1 LKAVLGPRVQAYLAA
16 GVAVVAAVVVRL
28 ILHAWVSEGLPFL
41 PFFIAVVAASAY
53 GGFGPGVLAAAL
65 STIAASWIVP
75 PEWLAVGD
83 VSATGALVR
92 FIFVG
97 AVVAWLNDRL
107 RQARTV
113 QEHAAARI
121 AAQEASLRDADLA
134 HRRLAAIVESSDDSI
149 LGLDMNG
156 IITSWN
162 RGAERLYGY
171 TAAEAVGQPVT
182 IVVPPERIDDEER
195 MLARLRTGDRV
206 EQFETE
212 RVRKDRS
219 RFDVSVTLSPIMD
232 ASGRMTGASKI
243 ARDITDRRRA
253 ERVREELLERER
265 HALAEA
271 VAAGDRLAFLAEI
284 SALLTSSL
292 DYQET
297 LDRAV
302 HLALPRLGDY
312 CNVLVE
318 DEHGHLRHVAWG
330 HVDRAKEPAVRDLVR
345 LVLEA
350 PDEPAASARFE
361 SRRASASPAEAPSA
375 RRRVPTFADVVMKTA
390 KRIVV
395 NHAAIVEAM
404 AKLPK
409 DLDPALLQLGMTLQP
424 YAYLGVP
431 LLSRGRP
438 IGVMSF
444 GTSEQESRR
453 EYSDTDIAL
462 VEEFARRV
470 STAIDNARLFRQ
482 ADELNRLKDE
492 FLATLSHELRTPL
505 SAILGWSRMLAAK
518 QLDDERAARA
528 VEAIERNAQAQS
540 QIVDDILD
548 VARGMAGNLRLDVKP
563 VDLVAVAH
571 RGVEAI
577 APAAAAKRLDVN
589 VTSSGPVSVLG
600 DAGRLQQVVW
610 NLLSN
615 AVKFTGAGGH
625 ITIAVQSTDNHA
637 ELSVADTGI
646 GIAPAFLPFVFDKF
660 RQADGS
666 YTRQHGGLGLGLAIA
681 RHLTELHGGSIE
693 ARSGGEGHGA
703 LFTVRLPLAS
713 S

>member
-1 LKAVLGPRVQAYLAA
+1 VLARPRVQAYLAA
-16 GVAVVAAVVVRL
+16 AVAVVAAIVVRL

-65 STIAASWIVP
+65 STLAASWIVP

-83 VSATGALVR
+83 VSATGALMR
-92 FIFVG
+92 FFVVG

-107 RQARTV
+107 RRARTV
-113 QEHAAARI
+113 QERAAARI
-121 AAQEASLRDADLA
+121 AEQEESLRDADLA

-149 LGLDMNG
+149 LGLDMKG
-156 IITSWN
+156 VITSWN

-171 TAAEAVGQPVT
+171 TAAEAVGRPVT
-182 IVVPPERIDDEER
+182 LVIPPERIDDEDR
-195 MLARLRTGDRV
+195 MLARVRTGDRV

-212 RVRKDRS
+212 RLRKDGS
-219 RFDVSVTLSPIMD
+219 RFDVSVTLSPIKD
-232 ASGRMTGASKI
+232 ASGRIAGASKI

-253 ERVREELLERER
+253 ERVREELLDRER
-265 HALAEA
+265 RALAEA
-271 VAAGDRLAFLAEI
+271 VAAGDRLAFLADI

-345 LVLEA
+345 LILEA
-350 PDEPAASARFE
+350 PNRGG
-361 SRRASASPAEAPSA
+361 
-375 RRRVPTFADVVMKTA
+375 VPTFADVVMKTA

-395 NHAAIVEAM
+395 RHATIVEAM

-409 DLDPALLQLGMTLQP
+409 DLDPALLQLGVTLQP
-424 YAYLGVP
+424 YAYIGVP

-444 GTSEQESRR
+444 GTTEQESRH
-453 EYSDTDIAL
+453 EYGDPDVAL

-528 VEAIERNAQAQS
+528 VEAIERNALAQS
-540 QIVDDILD
+540 QLVDDILD

-563 VDLVAVAH
+563 VDLVGVAH

-577 APAAAAKRLDVN
+577 APAAAAKRLAIAVN
-589 VTSSGPVSVLG
+589 SAGPISVLG

-615 AVKFTGAGGH
+615 AVKFSGAGGH
-625 ITIAVQSTDNHA
+625 ITIAIQSMDSHA
-637 ELSVADTGI
+637 ELSVHDTGI

-681 RHLTELHGGSIE
+681 RHLTELHGGSIDV
-693 ARSGGEGHGA
+693 RSDGEGHGA
-703 LFTVRLPLAS
+703 TFTVRLPLA
-713 S
+713 

>member
-1 LKAVLGPRVQAYLAA
+1 MLARPRVQAYIAA
-16 GVAVVAAVVVRL
+16 AVAVVAAVAVRL

-41 PFFIAVVAASAY
+41 PFFIAVVAASTY
-53 GGFGPGVLAAAL
+53 GGFGPGVLAAGL
-65 STIAASWIVP
+65 SSLAASWVVP

-92 FIFVG
+92 FFIVG
-97 AVVAWLNDRL
+97 VVVAWLNDRL

-113 QEHAAARI
+113 QERAAARI
-121 AAQEASLRDADLA
+121 AAQEESLRDADIV
-134 HRRLAAIVESSDDSI
+134 HRRLAGIVESSEDSI
-149 LGLDMNG
+149 LGLDLNG
-156 IITSWN
+156 VITSWN

-171 TAAEAVGQPVT
+171 TAAEAVGRPVT
-182 IVVPPERIDDEER
+182 LVIPPERIDDEER
-195 MLARLRTGDRV
+195 MLARLRTGDRL

-212 RVRKDRS
+212 RVRKDGS
-219 RFDVSVTLSPIMD
+219 RFDVSVTLSPIKD
-232 ASGRMTGASKI
+232 ASDRMIGASKI
-243 ARDITDRRRA
+243 AHDITDRRRA

-265 HALAEA
+265 RALAEA

-318 DEHGHLRHVAWG
+318 DEHGQLRHAAWG

-345 LVLEA
+345 LILEA
-350 PDEPAASARFE
+350 PNRGG
-361 SRRASASPAEAPSA
+361 
-375 RRRVPTFADVVMKTA
+375 VPTFSDIVMKTA

-395 NHAAIVEAM
+395 NHAAIVDAM
-404 AKLPK
+404 AKMPK
-409 DLDPALLQLGMTLQP
+409 DLDPALLQLGVSLQP
-424 YAYLGVP
+424 YAYVGVP

-453 EYSDTDIAL
+453 EYDDTDVAL

-528 VEAIERNAQAQS
+528 IEAIERNAQAQS
-540 QIVDDILD
+540 QLVDDILD
-548 VARGMAGNLRLDVKP
+548 VARGMAGNMRLDVKP
-563 VDLVAVAH
+563 VDLVGVAH

-577 APAAAAKRLDVN
+577 APAAAAKRLEVT
-589 VTSSGPVSVLG
+589 VTSSGPVAVLG

-615 AVKFTGAGGH
+615 AVKFSGAGGH
-625 ITIAVQSTDNHA
+625 ITIAVQSTNSHA
-637 ELSVADTGI
+637 ELSVNDTGI

-693 ARSGGEGHGA
+693 ARSDGQGHGA
-703 LFTVRLPLAS
+703 TFTVRLPLAS

>member
-1 LKAVLGPRVQAYLAA
+1 VLDRPRVQAYLAA
-16 GVAVVAAVVVRL
+16 TVAVAAAVVVRL
-28 ILHAWVSEGLPFL
+28 LLHAWVSEGLPFL
-41 PFFIAVVAASAY
+41 PFFIAVVAASTY

-92 FIFVG
+92 FFFVG
-97 AVVAWLNDRL
+97 AVIAWLNDRL

-113 QEHAAARI
+113 QERATARI

-156 IITSWN
+156 LITSWN

-171 TAAEAVGQPVT
+171 AAGEAVGRPVT
-182 IVVPPERIDDEER
+182 IVMPPERIDDEER
-195 MLARLRTGDRV
+195 MLARLRIGDRV

-212 RVRKDRS
+212 RVRKDGS
-219 RFDVSVTLSPIMD
+219 RFDVSVTLSPIKD

-350 PDEPAASARFE
+350 PNRGG
-361 SRRASASPAEAPSA
+361 
-375 RRRVPTFADVVMKTA
+375 VPTFADVVMKTA

-409 DLDPALLQLGMTLQP
+409 DLDPALLQLGMALQP
-424 YAYLGVP
+424 HAYLGVP

-518 QLDDERAARA
+518 QLDDERAVRA

-548 VARGMAGNLRLDVKP
+548 VARGMAGNLRLDVQP

-589 VTSSGPVSVLG
+589 VTSAGPVSVLG

-625 ITIAVQSTDNHA
+625 ITLAIQSTNNHA

-693 ARSGGEGHGA
+693 ARSDGEGHGA
-703 LFTVRLPLAS
+703 LFTVRLPLAAS
-713 S
+713 

>member
-1 LKAVLGPRVQAYLAA
+1 
-16 GVAVVAAVVVRL
+16 
-28 ILHAWVSEGLPFL
+28 
-41 PFFIAVVAASAY
+41 
-53 GGFGPGVLAAAL
+53 
-65 STIAASWIVP
+65 VP

-83 VSATGALVR
+83 VSATGALMR
-92 FIFVG
+92 FFVVG

-121 AAQEASLRDADLA
+121 AAQEESLRDADLA

-156 IITSWN
+156 VITSWN

-182 IVVPPERIDDEER
+182 IVIPPERIDDEER

-212 RVRKDRS
+212 RVRKDGS
-219 RFDVSVTLSPIMD
+219 RFDVSVTLSPIKD

-350 PDEPAASARFE
+350 PNRGG
-361 SRRASASPAEAPSA
+361 
-375 RRRVPTFADVVMKTA
+375 VPTFADVVMKTA

-409 DLDPALLQLGMTLQP
+409 DLDPALLQLGMALQP
-424 YAYLGVP
+424 HAYLGVP

-438 IGVMSF
+438 IGVLSF

-453 EYSDTDIAL
+453 EYLDTDVAL

-518 QLDDERAARA
+518 RLDDERAARA

-589 VTSSGPVSVLG
+589 VTSAGPVSVLG

-625 ITIAVQSTDNHA
+625 ITLAIQSTNNHA

-693 ARSGGEGHGA
+693 ARSDGEGHGA

>member
-1 LKAVLGPRVQAYLAA
+1 VLDRPRVQSYLA
-16 GVAVVAAVVVRL
+16 VAVAVIAAVVVRL

-41 PFFIAVVAASAY
+41 PFFIAVVATSTY
-53 GGFGPGVLAAAL
+53 GGFGPGLLAAAL
-65 STIAASWIVP
+65 STIAASWVVP

-83 VSATGALVR
+83 VSATGALMR
-92 FIFVG
+92 FFVVG

-121 AAQEASLRDADLA
+121 AAQEESLRDADLA

-156 IITSWN
+156 VITSWN

-182 IVVPPERIDDEER
+182 IVIPPERIDDEER
-195 MLARLRTGDRV
+195 MLASLRIGDRV

-212 RVRKDRS
+212 RVRKDGS
-219 RFDVSVTLSPIMD
+219 RFDVSVTLSPIRD
-232 ASGRMTGASKI
+232 GSGRVTGASKI

-318 DEHGHLRHVAWG
+318 DEHGHLRHAAWG

-350 PDEPAASARFE
+350 PHRGG
-361 SRRASASPAEAPSA
+361 
-375 RRRVPTFADVVMKTA
+375 VPTFADLVMKTA

-424 YAYLGVP
+424 YAYVGVP

-453 EYSDTDIAL
+453 EYSETDIAL

-540 QIVDDILD
+540 QLVDDILD

-589 VTSSGPVSVLG
+589 VTAAGPVSVLG

-615 AVKFTGAGGH
+615 AVKFTAAGGH
-625 ITIAVQSTDNHA
+625 VTLAVQSTNNHA

-693 ARSGGEGHGA
+693 ARSDGEGHGA
-703 LFTVRLPLAS
+703 LFTVRLPLVS

>member
-1 LKAVLGPRVQAYLAA
+1 LKAVLDRPRVQAYLAA
-16 GVAVVAAVVVRL
+16 TVAVVAAVVVRL

-41 PFFIAVVAASAY
+41 PFFIAVIAASTF

-92 FIFVG
+92 FFFVG

-113 QEHAAARI
+113 QERATARI

-171 TAAEAVGQPVT
+171 TAAEAVGRPVT
-182 IVVPPERIDDEER
+182 IVMPPERIDDEER
-195 MLARLRTGDRV
+195 MLARLRNGDRV

-212 RVRKDRS
+212 RVRQDGS
-219 RFDVSVTLSPIMD
+219 RFDVSVTLSPIKD

-265 HALAEA
+265 RALAEA

-350 PDEPAASARFE
+350 PNRGG
-361 SRRASASPAEAPSA
+361 
-375 RRRVPTFADVVMKTA
+375 VPTFADVVMKTA

-409 DLDPALLQLGMTLQP
+409 DLDPALLQLGMALQP
-424 YAYLGVP
+424 HAYLGVP

-438 IGVMSF
+438 IGVLSF

-453 EYSDTDIAL
+453 EYLDTDIAL

-518 QLDDERAARA
+518 RLDDESAARA

-589 VTSSGPVSVLG
+589 VTSAGPVSVLG

-625 ITIAVQSTDNHA
+625 ITLAIQSTNNHA

-693 ARSGGEGHGA
+693 ARSDGEGHGA

>member
-1 LKAVLGPRVQAYLAA
+1 MLARPRVQAYLAA
-16 GVAVVAAVVVRL
+16 AVAVVAAIVVRL

-65 STIAASWIVP
+65 STLAASWIVP

-83 VSATGALVR
+83 VSATGALMR
-92 FIFVG
+92 FFVVG

-107 RQARTV
+107 RRARTV
-113 QEHAAARI
+113 QERAAARI
-121 AAQEASLRDADLA
+121 AEQEESLRDADLA

-149 LGLDMNG
+149 LGLDMKG
-156 IITSWN
+156 VITSWN

-171 TAAEAVGQPVT
+171 TAAEAVGRPVT
-182 IVVPPERIDDEER
+182 LVIPPERIDDEDR
-195 MLARLRTGDRV
+195 MLARVRTGDRV

-212 RVRKDRS
+212 RLRKDGS
-219 RFDVSVTLSPIMD
+219 RFDVSVTLSPIKD
-232 ASGRMTGASKI
+232 ASGRIAGASKI

-253 ERVREELLERER
+253 ERVREELLDRER
-265 HALAEA
+265 RALAEA
-271 VAAGDRLAFLAEI
+271 VAAGDRLAFLADI

-345 LVLEA
+345 LILEA
-350 PDEPAASARFE
+350 PNRGG
-361 SRRASASPAEAPSA
+361 
-375 RRRVPTFADVVMKTA
+375 VPTFADVVMKTA

-395 NHAAIVEAM
+395 RHATIVEAM

-409 DLDPALLQLGMTLQP
+409 DLDPALLQLGVTLQP
-424 YAYLGVP
+424 YAYIGVP

-444 GTSEQESRR
+444 GTTEQESRR
-453 EYSDTDIAL
+453 EYGDPDVAL

-528 VEAIERNAQAQS
+528 VEAIERNALAQS
-540 QIVDDILD
+540 QLVDDILD

-563 VDLVAVAH
+563 VDLVGVAH

-577 APAAAAKRLDVN
+577 APAAAAKRLAIAVN
-589 VTSSGPVSVLG
+589 SAGPISVLG

-615 AVKFTGAGGH
+615 AVKFSGAGGQ
-625 ITIAVQSTDNHA
+625 ITIAIQSMDSHA
-637 ELSVADTGI
+637 ELSVHDTGI

-681 RHLTELHGGSIE
+681 RHLTELHGGSID
-693 ARSGGEGHGA
+693 ARSDGEGHGA
-703 LFTVRLPLAS
+703 TFTVRLPLA
-713 S
+713 